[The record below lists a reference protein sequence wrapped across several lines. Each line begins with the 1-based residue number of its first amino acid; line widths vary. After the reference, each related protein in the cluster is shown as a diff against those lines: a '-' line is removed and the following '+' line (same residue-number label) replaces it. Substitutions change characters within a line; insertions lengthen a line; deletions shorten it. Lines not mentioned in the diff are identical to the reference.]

1 MFSKAV
7 LLRFDMYCPG
17 SPSLDWTLIILTE
30 GRELAEEGGELEGN
44 VKEDLWRSELTS
56 EGMQWAA
63 DCCS

>member
-1 MFSKAV
+1 
-7 LLRFDMYCPG
+7 MYCPG